1 MNDFISAIQPALVAL
16 VLAIVGGCTAL
27 ATAYLRCLT
36 NKMSDKQDR
45 EALHSALLS
54 GARSVPQDSGQSLEQ
69 SLNMVQEYARR
80 SVPDAFKNLKPP
92 EDVLAKLTLAKINEA
107 KAERPTV
114 TPEVTYRA

>member
-54 GARSVPQDSGQSLEQ
+54 GARSVTNGQTLDQAMASVQD
-69 SLNMVQEYARR
+69 YARR
-80 SVPDAFKNLKPP
+80 SVPDAFKNLDPP
-92 EDVLAKLTLAKINEA
+92 ADVLAKLTLAKINEA
-107 KAERPTV
+107 AAENNPPQVFTSLPQR
-114 TPEVTYRA
+114 